1 MKLDVVRTQFGSDAS
16 NGMLFIDGVFEC
28 YTLEDEVRD
37 VKVMHETAIP
47 LGEYE
52 IKYRTVGGWF
62 TREKARYDKKFGA
75 GWFKGMLELQD
86 VPNFTYVLIHS
97 GNTDESTSG
106 CLLVGETQQDLDKGK
121 DGFVGGSG
129 DAYKKFYPKV
139 RDALNAGEKVTIRYS
154 NINLNEIIEDVAKEL
169 SNKATEDVVLTKVID
184 DKFDKILKELKN
196 LRSAVFTVKNIT

>member
-62 TREKARYDKKFGA
+62 TREKARYDKKFG
-75 GWFKGMLELQD
+75 
-86 VPNFTYVLIHS
+86 
-97 GNTDESTSG
+97 
-106 CLLVGETQQDLDKGK
+106 LVG
-121 DGFVGGSG
+121 
-129 DAYKKFYPKV
+129 
-139 RDALNAGEKVTIRYS
+139 
-154 NINLNEIIEDVAKEL
+154 
-169 SNKATEDVVLTKVID
+169 
-184 DKFDKILKELKN
+184 LKECLSYKMYQT
-196 LRSAVFTVKNIT
+196 LPMY

>member
-97 GNTDESTSG
+97 GNTDESTSA
-106 CLLVGETQQDLDKGK
+106 CLLLGNTQQDLDMGK
-121 DGFVGGSG
+121 DGFIGSSRL
-129 DAYKKFYPKV
+129 AYESFYPKV
-139 RDALNAGEKVTIRYS
+139 RDGLDAGEKVTIKYS
-154 NINLNEIIEDVAKEL
+154 NINLDDKPMP
-169 SNKATEDVVLTKVID
+169 SNKATEDVVLTNVID